1 MRSVWVVIISDV
13 LLEHLHS
20 NQIEDRDHISWVVL
34 KLPVQLFV
42 KLEDMAA
49 IYIKGVLLCFS
60 NLFQQGD
67 VVWLLVHVN
76 ILSALTIQI
85 LIFVGDYGKSCQK
98 IFEF

>member
-13 LLEHLHS
+13 LLENLHS

-60 NLFQQGD
+60 NLFQKCD
-67 VVWLLVHVN
+67 VMWFLVHVN
-76 ILSALTIQI
+76 ILSVLPAQI
-85 LIFVGDYGKSCQK
+85 LVIVRDNCESCQK
-98 IFEF
+98 VFKL